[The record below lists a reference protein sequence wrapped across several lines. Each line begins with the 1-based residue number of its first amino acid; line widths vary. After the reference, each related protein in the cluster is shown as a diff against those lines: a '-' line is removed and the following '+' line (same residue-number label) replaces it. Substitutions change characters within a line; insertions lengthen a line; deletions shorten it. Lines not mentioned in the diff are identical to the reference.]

1 MGQRV
6 GLIPQI
12 HGSTE
17 NDLINHVDID
27 IKLIQYNNIYPEKD
41 KYIHTRRLN
50 FANNISFYF

>member
-12 HGSTE
+12 HGRTE
-17 NDLINHVDID
+17 SDLINHVDID
-27 IKLIQYNNIYPEKD
+27 IKLIQYSNIYPEKD
-41 KYIHTRRLN
+41 KYIHTCRLN